1 MHVREKLVKT
11 IYLSSFNER
20 AGKTL
25 IAIGLLQK
33 FKKEGYNVK
42 YFKPVGKPIGAL
54 TNKADRDVS
63 FIFMNIIESEHDID
77 TICPVSIT
85 PNYYIDNIDIE
96 QRTEYTEK
104 IKKAYEKIKQDCD
117 MVIIEG
123 TPNFRYY
130 CRVGLD
136 DVTIAKELG
145 IDGIYFILDNSTDNF
160 VDTLLFTK
168 KYLDFREMKINGLIM
183 NQIDFDYVERVKE
196 LQKKHIEKYNIPL
209 VGIIQKDPLLSE
221 PTVLEIMEGIGAE
234 LINNPPDESMNKNVK
249 SILIGAMDVSSAM
262 KYVRQSVSAACITG
276 GDRSELIL
284 ATLESNVSVIILTG
298 YIQPDISVKVKAD
311 ELGIPLLLSPSD
323 TYTTLYNIER
333 IKPGIQPE
341 EKQIALEIIE
351 KYINWELLK
360 P

>member
-1 MHVREKLVKT
+1 
-11 IYLSSFNER
+11 
-20 AGKTL
+20 
-25 IAIGLLQK
+25 
-33 FKKEGYNVK
+33 
-42 YFKPVGKPIGAL
+42 
-54 TNKADRDVS
+54 
-63 FIFMNIIESEHDID
+63 MNIIESEHDMD
-77 TICPVSIT
+77 TVCPVSIAL
-85 PNYYIDNIDIE
+85 NYYIDNIDIE
-96 QRTEYTEK
+96 QRAEHTEK

-117 MVIIEG
+117 IVIIEG
-123 TPNFRYY
+123 APNFSYFV
-130 CRVGLD
+130 RVGLD

-145 IDGIYFILDNSTDNF
+145 IDGIYFVLDISSDNF

-196 LQKKHIEKYNIPL
+196 LQKKHIEKYDIPL
-209 VGIIQKDPLLSE
+209 IGIIQKDPSLSE

-234 LINNPPDESMNKNVK
+234 LINNPPDESMNKHVK
-249 SILIGAMDVSSAM
+249 SILIGAMDVPSAM

-284 ATLESNVSVIILTG
+284 ATLESNVSVIILTS
-298 YIQPDISVKVKAD
+298 YIQPDVAVKTKAN
-311 ELGIPLLLSPSD
+311 EMGIPVLLSPSD
-323 TYTTLYNIER
+323 TYTTLHNIER

-351 KYINWELLK
+351 KYINWDLLK